1 MKGFERYGIAVG
13 QVYAQADGSGGTVT
27 VTDVETYADC
37 DDVVVFYAPENRSFR
52 IDCFKLAT
60 VSYTHLTLPTNREV

>member
-1 MKGFERYGIAVG
+1 MKGFERYGIAVE
-13 QVYAQADGSGGTVT
+13 QVYAQADGSRGRVT

-52 IDCFKLAT
+52 IDCFKLAM
-60 VSYTHLTLPTNREV
+60 VRYYLLTDTSESV